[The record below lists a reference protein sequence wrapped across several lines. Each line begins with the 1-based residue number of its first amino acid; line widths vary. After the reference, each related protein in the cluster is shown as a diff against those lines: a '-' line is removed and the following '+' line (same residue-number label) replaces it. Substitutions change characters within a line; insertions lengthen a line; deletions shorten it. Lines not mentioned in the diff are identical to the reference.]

1 MLALYVTGI
10 MDMSQV
16 FLPCIWIQRA
26 DAVVKMVEE
35 AENSRSP
42 DPAGVIDQGFLRETP
57 VKEQYTGK
65 QECKGNKLS
74 CQEYKT
80 RVCLYML
87 S

>member
-1 MLALYVTGI
+1 

-16 FLPCIWIQRA
+16 YLPCIMDTKSRHCRE
-26 DAVVKMVEE
+26 KMVEG

-57 VKEQYTGK
+57 VKEHYTGK